1 MQYTHINKY
10 ILIFIFTLS
19 LWTGSV
25 VKRQFFGCT
34 INWIWSVVRLAFKIT
49 KKSKNH
55 LNRQIIKWTAIA
67 KYLENGNV
75 IWVLVVFRLETV
87 SSLQIQMFNWIGW
100 NHIIYCTR
108 SNLEHWWVI
117 EPPNNPN
124 SIRKKWLCLCSNF
137 LLPPFDSIEMPL
149 FGRHVNFIKGFE
161 FDLCDWFPC
170 SFKLWIWITVKT
182 ID

>member
-34 INWIWSVVRLAFKIT
+34 INWIWSVGFQNHKEVKESS
-49 KKSKNH
+49 KSTNNKMNCH
-55 LNRQIIKWTAIA
+55 RQIFRKWKCNLGIGCVSI
-67 KYLENGNV
+67 GN
-75 IWVLVVFRLETV
+75 V

-137 LLPPFDSIEMPL
+137 FLPPFDSIEMPL